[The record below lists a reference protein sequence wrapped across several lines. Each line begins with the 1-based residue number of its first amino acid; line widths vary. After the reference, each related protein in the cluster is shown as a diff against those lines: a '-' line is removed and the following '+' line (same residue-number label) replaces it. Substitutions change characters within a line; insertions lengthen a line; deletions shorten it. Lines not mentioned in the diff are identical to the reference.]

1 MKSKICSVFQNQAL
15 RNVVRCR
22 PGSKPIMASTYEVP
36 LSSSSSSSQR
46 QQQQQQQPKEEKKI
60 DGDHVNSI
68 IRARDNTN
76 SGGRIMSRRNSNSS
90 STNSIFA
97 NQLRFRAA
105 QLQRRLASRKQAR
118 HIPLEARGREK
129 SYAEKLKGLKGKRLK
144 RQQEQAQMSSKF
156 RDFNQKRVLDR
167 ISTPFIAPK
176 QMFVPVDPKEFE
188 SSMIS

>member
-1 MKSKICSVFQNQAL
+1 MMM
-15 RNVVRCR
+15 RENVKYCTRR
-22 PGSKPIMASTYEVP
+22 TE
-36 LSSSSSSSQR
+36 
-46 QQQQQQQPKEEKKI
+46 
-60 DGDHVNSI
+60 
-68 IRARDNTN
+68 
-76 SGGRIMSRRNSNSS
+76 GR
-90 STNSIFA
+90 
-97 NQLRFRAA
+97 LG
-105 QLQRRLASRKQAR
+105 SRKQAR